1 MMEKCSKENTEIEKA
16 VKELKKISADERER
30 QIYEAR
36 EKAMIDEGIIRYET
50 REEGRKEGIAIGE
63 ARGKKE
69 GKREK
74 EIEIAKKMLLKNV
87 SIDDIVEFTGLS
99 KEEIES
105 LSNK

>member
-1 MMEKCSKENTEIEKA
+1 MMEKCSKENTEIGKA
-16 VKELKKISADERER
+16 VDELKKISADERES

-50 REEGRKEGIAIGE
+50 L
-63 ARGKKE
+63 KE

-74 EIEIAKKMLLKNV
+74 EIEIAKKMLENNFTIKQIETV
-87 SIDDIVEFTGLS
+87 TGLS
-99 KEEIES
+99 KKEIEN